1 MLSARP
7 PGESMTFTPVSAPV
21 PPGPTAPPAPAPPR
35 PVTLRRVLAWTADFA
50 LVLLLAWLLGG
61 LTLRRALVHF
71 ADAADLVRSD
81 GWELLTGRGDAVDRI
96 EHLLWTTWR
105 RVALLV
111 IQAFALLVAGTFLY
125 HWISLA
131 LFRRTPGKAL
141 AGLEVASCTRRAA
154 AVRAAVST
162 TADVACFALACC
174 LLVSGAFAAAFA
186 VWLISVIVF
195 WSNVLPALTASR
207 RSMADRLAGTTVVR
221 RSGR

>member
-7 PGESMTFTPVSAPV
+7 PGESMTFTPVSVPV

-81 GWELLTGRGDAVDRI
+81 GWGLLTGRGDAVDRI